1 MEILY
6 QKRWGVEEYHISLK
20 QNSAIAKSPTRTL
33 KTQTNHLYASILA
46 YIKFEQYK
54 LASSMNHFALKAKL
68 YSVAIKAA
76 FKELSEFKAQL
87 AAGPAA

>member
-1 MEILY
+1 
-6 QKRWGVEEYHISLK
+6 
-20 QNSAIAKSPTRTL
+20 
-33 KTQTNHLYASILA
+33 
-46 YIKFEQYK
+46 
-54 LASSMNHFALKAKL
+54 MNHFALKAKL